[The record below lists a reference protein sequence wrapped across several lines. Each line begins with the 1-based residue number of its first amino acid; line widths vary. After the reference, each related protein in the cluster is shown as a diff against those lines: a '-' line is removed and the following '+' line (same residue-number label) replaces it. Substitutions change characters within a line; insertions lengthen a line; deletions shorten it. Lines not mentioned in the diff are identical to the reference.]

1 MGNKFENMMMDI
13 AFNLTSPDMTCILV
27 EKGDMD
33 IPSYIPRNIRSFR
46 SDKEKAAMRRKAT
59 IKKGIQRE
67 KLLRNKGYSID
78 NLDEADKGLIRGGVG
93 PCFEAMH
100 MDKMYFHGNKQ
111 EAKKHITPQ
120 MAMNMLAE
128 DEEANQ
134 ILIDEEYKVVLER
147 ERWENRLRMKEK
159 LRERKESLSNL
170 EDSIRDLEFDIL
182 LAEEALAN
190 LEDMRDNLL
199 MRKVSLQGLINCIEE
214 ELGK

>member
-13 AFNLTSPDMTCILV
+13 AFNLTSPDMTYILV

-33 IPSYIPRNIRSFR
+33 IPSYIPNNIRSFR

-67 KLLRNKGYSID
+67 KLLRNKGYTID

-93 PCFEAMH
+93 PCFEAIH

-111 EAKKHITPQ
+111 EAKKRITPQ
-120 MAMNMLAE
+120 MAMDMLAE
-128 DEEANQ
+128 DEEAIQ
-134 ILIDEEYKVVLER
+134 ILIDEELADIWERDAWEEHRWMRRELE
-147 ERWENRLRMKEK
+147 
-159 LRERKESLSNL
+159 ERKESLARL

-182 LAEEALAN
+182 
-190 LEDMRDNLL
+190 
-199 MRKVSLQGLINCIEE
+199 RKKATLDCLDAVMDGLCIEKAHLQSLINYMEE